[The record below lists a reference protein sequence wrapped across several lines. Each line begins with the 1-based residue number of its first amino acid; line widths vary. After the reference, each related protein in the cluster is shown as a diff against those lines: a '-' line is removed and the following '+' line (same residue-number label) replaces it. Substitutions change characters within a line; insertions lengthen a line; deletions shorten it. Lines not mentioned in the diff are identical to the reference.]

1 MIVLTYRDLL
11 GLLQEPFPF
20 SLHELCLGYIF
31 SFYLCNEPLAS
42 SCFDKKH
49 DLLSSFLASLVMEK
63 LWVDLILRYH
73 TRQFHFAQDGRTTY
87 WRTSDSL
94 SQTNPASTLKPQ
106 HHYYQALFLTHHYLL
121 RGPFQ
126 CKQNCSRDSQT
137 THREKISLCRTG
149 SLAGYVLF
157 DTHSI
162 FPQDEFLVYG
172 NMLFWRINSF
182 ELAHQILSNGSNFVK
197 SISIRVVKII

>member
-1 MIVLTYRDLL
+1 MIVLTCRDLL
-11 GLLQEPFPF
+11 GLLREPFLF

-94 SQTNPASTLKPQ
+94 SQTNPASTLEPQ

-121 RGPFQ
+121 RGLFQ

-137 THREKISLCRTG
+137 THREKISLCRIWLSCWVCTVWHPLYLSTRRVPCLWQHG
-149 SLAGYVLF
+149 VLAYKQLW
-157 DTHSI
+157 TCS
-162 FPQDEFLVYG
+162 P
-172 NMLFWRINSF
+172 NT
-182 ELAHQILSNGSNFVK
+182 
-197 SISIRVVKII
+197 